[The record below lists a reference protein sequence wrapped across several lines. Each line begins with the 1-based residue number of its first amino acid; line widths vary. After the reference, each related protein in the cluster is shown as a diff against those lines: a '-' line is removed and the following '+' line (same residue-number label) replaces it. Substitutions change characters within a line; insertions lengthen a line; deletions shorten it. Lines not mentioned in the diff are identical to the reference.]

1 MESNRNDADEAGRH
15 AGTEQRLDPAC
26 APYWEEVSP
35 HFQSLFDL
43 LPQGVSVIDKD
54 LRLVLWNRRF
64 REILDFP
71 AGLVHRYA
79 RFEDFIR
86 YNAQRGE
93 YGPGDP
99 EQQVQA
105 QIALARQFEPHRF
118 ERRLSTGGTVQ
129 IEGLPFQWG
138 GEIAGFVTI
147 YTDVSD
153 SRKTEDQLLRQRDVM
168 KAIIDNFPGAISL
181 FDADLKMAAC
191 NEQFKSLLELP
202 SHLFEKTDIH
212 FEDFIRF
219 NAQRGEYGPGDVEEL
234 TAKITERARNFT
246 AHQIER
252 PRPGGQWLEV
262 RGTPIPSGGFV
273 TSYIDITE
281 RKKSEERIRV
291 LALQDTLT
299 GLPNRLHL
307 NDQVE
312 LALQRCTAN
321 ERRFALLFLDLDGF
335 KKVNDQHGHDIGDV
349 LLVHVAQVLK
359 SAVRETDVV
368 ARLGGDEF
376 VVLLHDVSDE
386 PMIAAIAAKVVQGI
400 GEVCTLQRIEIRIG
414 ASVGIAIFPDHG
426 TTREAL
432 LKTADHAM
440 YAAKSAGK
448 GNYRFS
454 T

>member
-1 MESNRNDADEAGRH
+1 MESKRDDAGEAGRPP
-15 AGTEQRLDPAC
+15 GTDPRIDPASC
-26 APYWEEVSP
+26 WEDVSP
-35 HFQSLFDL
+35 HFQSLLDL

-64 REILDFP
+64 QEILDFP
-71 AGLVHRYA
+71 QGLVHRDA
-79 RFEDFIR
+79 RFEGLIR
-86 YNAQRGE
+86 FNAQRGE

-99 EQQVQA
+99 EQQVQG

-129 IEGLPFQWG
+129 IEGIPFRSG

-147 YTDVSD
+147 YTDVSEGK
-153 SRKTEDQLLRQRDVM
+153 KTEDQLLRQRDVM
-168 KAIIDNFPGAISL
+168 KTIIDNFPGAITL
-181 FDADLKMAAC
+181 FDADLKMAAY

-202 SHLFEKTDIH
+202 GHLFEKADIH

-219 NAQRGEYGPGDVEEL
+219 NAQRGEYGAGDVEEL

-291 LALQDTLT
+291 LALQDALT

-312 LALQRCTAN
+312 LALERAAAN

-359 SAVRETDVV
+359 RSVRETDVV

-376 VVLLHDVSDE
+376 VVLLHDVTDE
-386 PMIAAIAAKVVQGI
+386 PMIAAIASKVVQGI
-400 GEVCTLQRIEIRIG
+400 SETCTLQGLEIRIG

-432 LKTADHAM
+432 LKAADHAM

-454 T
+454 A

>member
-1 MESNRNDADEAGRH
+1 MESKRDDAGEAGRPP
-15 AGTEQRLDPAC
+15 GTDPRIDPASC
-26 APYWEEVSP
+26 WEDVSP
-35 HFQSLFDL
+35 HFQSLLDL

-64 REILDFP
+64 QEILDFP
-71 AGLVHRYA
+71 QGLVHRDA
-79 RFEDFIR
+79 RFEDLIR
-86 YNAQRGE
+86 FNAQRGE

-99 EQQVQA
+99 EQQVQG

-129 IEGLPFQWG
+129 IEGIPFRSG

-147 YTDVSD
+147 YTDVSEGK
-153 SRKTEDQLLRQRDVM
+153 KTEDQLLRQRDVM
-168 KAIIDNFPGAISL
+168 KTIIDNFPGAITL
-181 FDADLKMAAC
+181 FDADLKMAAY

-202 SHLFEKTDIH
+202 GHLFEKADIH

-219 NAQRGEYGPGDVEEL
+219 NAQRGEYGAGDVEDL
-234 TAKITERARNFT
+234 SAKITERARNFT
-246 AHQIER
+246 AHQIVR

-262 RGTPIPSGGFV
+262 RGTPIPSGGLV

-291 LALQDTLT
+291 LALQDALT

-312 LALQRCTAN
+312 LALERAAAN

-359 SAVRETDVV
+359 RSVRETDVV

-376 VVLLHDVSDE
+376 VVLLHDVTDE
-386 PMIAAIAAKVVQGI
+386 PMIAAIASKVVQGI
-400 GEVCTLQRIEIRIG
+400 SETCTLQGLEIRIG

-432 LKTADHAM
+432 LKAADHAM

-454 T
+454 A

>member
-1 MESNRNDADEAGRH
+1 MDSKRNVVGETGRH
-15 AGTEQRLDPAC
+15 AGTDQRIVPAS
-26 APYWEEVSP
+26 APTWEEVSP
-35 HFQSLFDL
+35 HFQALLDL

-64 REILDFP
+64 QEILDFP
-71 AGLVHRYA
+71 ADLVRRYA
-79 RFEDFIR
+79 RFDDFIR

-93 YGPGDP
+93 YGPGDA
-99 EQQVQA
+99 EKQVQA

-118 ERRLSTGGTVQ
+118 ERRLSTGGTVLV
-129 IEGLPFQWG
+129 EGLPFQWG
-138 GEIAGFVTI
+138 GEMAGFVTI
-147 YTDVSD
+147 YTDVSI
-153 SRKTEDQLLRQRDVM
+153 SKKTEDQLLRQRDVM
-168 KAIIDNFPGAISL
+168 KTIIDNFPGAISL
-181 FDADLKMAAC
+181 FDTDLKMAAC

-202 SHLFEKTDIH
+202 GHLFEKTDIH

-219 NAQRGEYGPGDVEEL
+219 NAQRGEYGPGDVEEM
-234 TAKITERARNFT
+234 TAMITERARNFT

-291 LALQDTLT
+291 LALQDALT

-312 LALQRCTAN
+312 LAVQRCAAN

-335 KKVNDQHGHDIGDV
+335 KMVNDRHGHDIGDV

-359 SAVRETDVV
+359 CAVRETDVV

-376 VVLLHDVSDE
+376 VVLLHDVCDE
-386 PMIAAIAAKVVQGI
+386 TMIAAIAAKVVQGI
-400 GEVCTLQRIEIRIG
+400 GEACTLQGIEIHIG
-414 ASVGIAIFPDHG
+414 ASAGIAIFPDHG

-454 T
+454 A